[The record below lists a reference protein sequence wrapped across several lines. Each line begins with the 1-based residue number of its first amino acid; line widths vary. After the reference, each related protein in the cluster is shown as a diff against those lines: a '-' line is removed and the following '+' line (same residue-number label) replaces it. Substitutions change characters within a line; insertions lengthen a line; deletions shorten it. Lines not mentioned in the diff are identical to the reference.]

1 MGIRAKIMS
10 GFLILAAMLLIA
22 GAWSIYELKNI
33 GLSAQII
40 LNENYKSIDAAKGM
54 TESLEREDSAIL
66 LLLLGRRD
74 EGLAIMRVA
83 DETFGKA
90 YEIAR
95 NNITIPGEQGY
106 VDAVAKAYAAY
117 RELWLQFAASPKDRG
132 DLNWY
137 FREVSPSFHKAKLA
151 VSDLMN
157 LNNQAMYKTASHV
170 ESRALRA
177 TMPGIIAMASAFI
190 FAIIFS
196 FLINL
201 YVINPIVRLTS
212 GIRDYLDRGKP
223 LNISVETQ
231 DEIYRLV
238 SSVEQLIKKSNP

>member
-1 MGIRAKIMS
+1 MGIRAKILS

-40 LNENYKSIDAAKGM
+40 LDENFKSIDAAKGM
-54 TESLEREDSAIL
+54 IESLEREDSAVL
-66 LLLLGRRD
+66 LLLLGKRN

-106 VDAVAKAYAAY
+106 VDAVAKEYAAY
-117 RELWLQFAASPKDRG
+117 RELWLQFVASPGYKG

-137 FREVSPSFHKAKLA
+137 FRDVNPTFHKAKMA
-151 VSDLMN
+151 VSDLMD
-157 LNNQAMYKTASHV
+157 LNNQAMYKTASDV
-170 ESRALRA
+170 ESRAHRA

-190 FAIIFS
+190 FAIIFR

-201 YVINPIVRLTS
+201 YVINPIVQLTS
-212 GIRDYLDRGKP
+212 GIRDYLDRGKS
-223 LNISVETQ
+223 LNVKVETE
-231 DEIYRLV
+231 DEISSLV